1 MVIKEFYIFVQELIM
16 NVTGMGVAGGG
27 MGGATGGV
35 RAGPGG
41 NSLSFHFLPVIFFTF
56 LK

>member
-1 MVIKEFYIFVQELIM
+1 M

-41 NSLSFHFLPVIFFTF
+41 NNLSFHFLPVILTF
-56 LK
+56 SKIHSNIFEKLV

>member
-1 MVIKEFYIFVQELIM
+1 M

-41 NSLSFHFLPVIFFTF
+41 NSLSFHFLPVIFFYFYLNDLNNIIT
-56 LK
+56 KYS

>member
-1 MVIKEFYIFVQELIM
+1 M

-41 NSLSFHFLPVIFFTF
+41 NSLSFHFLPVFFLLLF
-56 LK
+56 K

>member
-1 MVIKEFYIFVQELIM
+1 M

-41 NSLSFHFLPVIFFTF
+41 NNLSFHFLPVILYFFSHKYF
-56 LK
+56 WKFGF